1 MNAAQSVGH
10 TLGLELEMVVAC
22 RATGASHPVAR
33 HFEALRNLRRQRGES
48 VQEYRL
54 DARLCG
60 VGGPHGLSGLD
71 NGYNLLETAFA
82 PVNGGAGGLRRL
94 AEAVRRELRDT
105 QLALAAEGRC

>member
-1 MNAAQSVGH
+1 
-10 TLGLELEMVVAC
+10 MVVAC

-60 VGGPHGLSGLD
+60 GW
-71 NGYNLLETAFA
+71 
-82 PVNGGAGGLRRL
+82 
-94 AEAVRRELRDT
+94 AVPM
-105 QLALAAEGRC
+105 A